1 MYDYH
6 AEDSLYIVCNSIVAP
21 NEMWKNQV
29 DSTGM
34 TLPFQYEAFA
44 SQDNG
49 SIELFMDTFKKPL
62 IVGDSVFFF
71 QVVRDLWKN
80 KGVVKDKITADLSG
94 EENGVYYLIIKH
106 VNGTMIRKII
116 LNSFD

>member
-62 IVGDSVFFF
+62 IVV
-71 QVVRDLWKN
+71 
-80 KGVVKDKITADLSG
+80 
-94 EENGVYYLIIKH
+94 
-106 VNGTMIRKII
+106 IRV
-116 LNSFD
+116 SFSR